1 MEYFKLGQITSPV
14 GIKGEMRVYPYT
26 DDTTRFSAV
35 KTILVEG
42 EKEPR
47 KLEKYRPDKNL
58 VVIKLS
64 GIDDRNAS
72 ELYRGKNLL
81 VNKED
86 FPLDEDVF
94 FADDIVGIEV
104 YTEDGQRVGKV
115 SNILNKPNQDIYE
128 IEKEDG
134 KSFMLPAVKEFV
146 LDVNVSE
153 GKMTVHLIDGIMD
166 L

>member
-47 KLEKYRPDKNL
+47 KLEKSRPDKNL

-72 ELYRGKNLL
+72 ELYRGKNLF
-81 VNKED
+81 VDKAD
-86 FPLDEDVF
+86 FPLDDDVF
-94 FADDIVGIEV
+94 FADDIIGIEV
-104 YTEDGQRVGKV
+104 FGDDGRKIGTVK
-115 SNILNKPNQDIYE
+115 NILNKPNQDIYE
-128 IEKEDG
+128 IEQEDG
-134 KSFMLPAVKEFV
+134 KCFMLPAVKEFV
-146 LDVNVSE
+146 IDVDTDE
-153 GKMTVHLIDGIMD
+153 GRMTVHLIDGITD

>member
-47 KLEKYRPDKNL
+47 KLEKSRPDKNL

>member
-47 KLEKYRPDKNL
+47 RLEKSRPDKNL

>member
-35 KTILVEG
+35 KTILVDG

-47 KLEKYRPDKNL
+47 RLERFRRDKNL
-58 VVIKLS
+58 VVIKIS

-72 ELYRGKNLL
+72 ELYRGKNLF
-81 VNKED
+81 VDKKD
-86 FPLDEDVF
+86 FPLEEDVF

-104 YTEDGQRVGKV
+104 YSEDGKRVGKV
-115 SNILNKPNQDIYE
+115 IDILNKPNQDIYE
-128 IEKEDG
+128 IETQEG
-134 KSFMLPAVKEFV
+134 KTFMLPAVKEFV
-146 LDVNVSE
+146 LDIDTSE
-153 GKMTVHLIDGIMD
+153 GKMTVRLIDGITD

>member
-35 KTILVEG
+35 KTILVDG

-47 KLEKYRPDKNL
+47 RLERFRRDKNL

-72 ELYRGKNLL
+72 ELYRGKNLF
-81 VNKED
+81 VDKKD
-86 FPLDEDVF
+86 FPLEEDVF

-104 YTEDGQRVGKV
+104 YSEDGKRVGKV
-115 SNILNKPNQDIYE
+115 TDILNKPNQDIYE
-128 IEKEDG
+128 IETQEG
-134 KSFMLPAVKEFV
+134 KTFMLPAVKEFV
-146 LDVNVSE
+146 LDIDTSE
-153 GKMTVHLIDGIMD
+153 GKMTVHLIDGITD

>member
-1 MEYFKLGQITSPV
+1 MDYFKLGQITSPV

-47 KLEKYRPDKNL
+47 TLEKSRPDKNL

-72 ELYRGKNLL
+72 ELYRGKNLF

-94 FADDIVGIEV
+94 FADDIIGIEV
-104 YTEDGQRVGKV
+104 FSEDGQRVGKV
-115 SNILNKPNQDIYE
+115 INILNKPNQDIYE
-128 IEKEDG
+128 IEKADG
-134 KSFMLPAVKEFV
+134 NSFMLPAVKEFIV
-146 LDVNVSE
+146 DVDTKE
-153 GKMTVHLIDGIMD
+153 GKMTVHLIDGITD